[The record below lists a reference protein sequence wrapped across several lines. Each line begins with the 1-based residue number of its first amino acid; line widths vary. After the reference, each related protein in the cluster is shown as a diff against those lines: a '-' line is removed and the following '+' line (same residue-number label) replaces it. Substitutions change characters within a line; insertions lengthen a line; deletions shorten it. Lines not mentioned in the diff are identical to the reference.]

1 MLSDAVT
8 PQHVCEVISRATGIP
23 LENLVAG
30 EREKLLKLE
39 QDLHKQVVGQD
50 KAVAAVSDCVRQ
62 SRAGLL
68 PHDRPMGVFLFCG
81 PSGVGKTQ
89 LSKALAKQLFDSEAA
104 MVRVDTCTA
113 FVLVAAFQTVATS
126 DQIFLYAGSAR
137 SALTCPS
144 TWRNIPFRA

>member
-39 QDLHKQVVGQD
+39 QELHKQVVGQD
-50 KAVAAVSDCVRQ
+50 NAVAAVSDCVRQ

-104 MVRVDTCTA
+104 MVCMHGHILPGCLLACLRCVALLAA
-113 FVLVAAFQTVATS
+113 FENVAAAK
-126 DQIFLYAGSAR
+126 
-137 SALTCPS
+137 
-144 TWRNIPFRA
+144 